1 MTGKHSGG
9 VGFRFDMEPVEPE
22 DPVDEIA
29 EALAAG
35 KCGNCHACCAGYHS
49 QCERTGEAL

>member
-1 MTGKHSGG
+1 MTVKHSGG
-9 VGFRFDMEPVEPE
+9 VGFRFDMEFESVEPE

-49 QCERTGEAL
+49 QCERDTK